1 MNKTIIAAVLLGCL
15 TFSSC
20 GSTGQLYFDVNQNTD
35 FEAGEDVRHRQRFKL
50 GYKINLGEKHVL
62 LRTSEQKELAKLKV
76 LKQYE
81 KIMKEEGW
89 KQ

>member
-1 MNKTIIAAVLLGCL
+1 MKQLVML
-15 TFSSC
+15 TLCMLTLSC
-20 GSTGQLYFDVNQNTD
+20 GSTGQLYFDANQNTD
-35 FEAGEDVRHRQRFKL
+35 FEAGEDVRHRQRFKV

-62 LRTSEQKELAKLKV
+62 LRTREQKELAKLKV

>member
-1 MNKTIIAAVLLGCL
+1 MKHYVILLL
-15 TFSSC
+15 TLLTVGC
-20 GSTGQLYFDVNQNTD
+20 GSTGQLYFDANQNTD
-35 FEAGEDVRHRQRFKL
+35 FEAGEDVRHRQRFKV

-62 LRTSEQKELAKLKV
+62 LRTREQKELAKLKV

>member
-1 MNKTIIAAVLLGCL
+1 MKKITIAVLLCITL
-15 TFSSC
+15 TSC

-35 FEAGEDVRHRQRFKL
+35 FEAGEDIRHRQRFKL
-50 GYKINLGEKHVL
+50 GYKINLGGKHVL
-62 LRTSEQKELAKLKV
+62 LRTREQKELAKLKV

-81 KIMKEEGW
+81 KIMKDEKW

>member
-1 MNKTIIAAVLLGCL
+1 MKHYVILLLSFLAV
-15 TFSSC
+15 SC
-20 GSTGQLYFDVNQNTD
+20 GSTGQLYFDANQNTD
-35 FEAGEDVRHRQRFKL
+35 FEAGEDVRHRQRFKV

-62 LRTSEQKELAKLKV
+62 LRTREQKELAKLKV

-81 KIMKEEGW
+81 KIMKEEKW

>member
-1 MNKTIIAAVLLGCL
+1 MKQLVTATLILCCLII
-15 TFSSC
+15 TSC
-20 GSTGQLYFDVNQNTD
+20 GSTGQLYFDANQNTE
-35 FEAGEDVRHRQRFKL
+35 FEAGEDVRHRQRFKV

-62 LRTSEQKELAKLKV
+62 LRTREQKELAKLKV

-81 KIMKEEGW
+81 KIMKEEGG

>member
-1 MNKTIIAAVLLGCL
+1 MKHYVILLL
-15 TFSSC
+15 TFLTVGC
-20 GSTGQLYFDVNQNTD
+20 GSTGQLYFDANQNTD
-35 FEAGEDVRHRQRFKL
+35 FEAGEDVRHRQRFKV

-62 LRTSEQKELAKLKV
+62 LRTREQKELAKLKV